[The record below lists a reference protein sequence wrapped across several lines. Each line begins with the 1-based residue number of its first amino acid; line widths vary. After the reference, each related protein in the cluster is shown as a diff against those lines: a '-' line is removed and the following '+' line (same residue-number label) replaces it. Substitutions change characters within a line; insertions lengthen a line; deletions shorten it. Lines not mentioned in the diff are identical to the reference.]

1 MFGLEFNLFNNEY
14 FIYERLIVLVA
25 SLIPSILLLII
36 ALYTDRKSKEP
47 MKNIL
52 ICLGSGILTIALS
65 KYLEELVMPYISN
78 NIILIYIWAFIEE
91 LSKLLIFVLFIF
103 DNKYYDEIYDGIVYM
118 ALIALSF
125 AGLEN
130 IMYAFS
136 ESTVIDSI
144 SLALMR
150 DFTTVPLH
158 IFCGIVIGHFMSL
171 ANFSKE
177 KNIKI
182 KNMILAIFISSLI
195 HGTFNLSMNFFSIID
210 QTNPIVTLLF
220 ILMPMLLIIFI
231 IFYGSYKITDK
242 NLDLNYI
249 YMNNKEYEEK
259 YNYLMNK
266 KEYLDSSLRR
276 KQIKFYNINT
286 FNRSDNNDIK

>member
-14 FIYERLIVLVA
+14 FIYERLIVLIA

-47 MKNIL
+47 VKNIL

-65 KYLEELVMPYISN
+65 KYLEELVMPFISN
-78 NIILIYIWAFIEE
+78 NFILIYVWAFIEE
-91 LSKLLIFVLFIF
+91 ISKLLIFVLFIF

-118 ALIALSF
+118 VLIALSF

-136 ESTVIDSI
+136 ESTVIESI

-158 IFCGIVIGHFMSL
+158 IFCGIIIGHFMSL
-171 ANFSKE
+171 ANFSKDKKIKR
-177 KNIKI
+177 KNILFA
-182 KNMILAIFISSLI
+182 ILFSSFI
-195 HGTFNLSMNFFSIID
+195 HGSFNLSMNFFSIIN
-210 QTNPIVTLLF
+210 QSNPIVTLLF

-231 IFYGSYKITDK
+231 IFFGSYKITDK

-249 YMNNKEYEEK
+249 YMNNKDYEDK
-259 YNYLMNK
+259 YKYLMIK
-266 KEYLDSSLRR
+266 KEYLDSNMRR
-276 KQIKFYNINT
+276 KQIKFYNMNT
-286 FNRSDNNDIK
+286 FNRSENNDTK

>member
-14 FIYERLIVLVA
+14 YIYERLLVLLA

-47 MKNIL
+47 VKNIL

-78 NIILIYIWAFIEE
+78 NVILIYIWAMIEE
-91 LSKLLIFVLFIF
+91 VSKLLIFILFIF
-103 DNKYYDEIYDGIVYM
+103 DNRHYDEIYDGVVYM
-118 ALIALSF
+118 VLIALSF

-136 ESTVIDSI
+136 ESTVIESI
-144 SLALMR
+144 SLALIR

-158 IFCGIVIGHFMSL
+158 IFCGIVIGHFISL
-171 ANFSKE
+171 ANFSKD
-177 KNIKI
+177 KKIKI
-182 KNMILAIFISSLI
+182 KYIVFAILISSFI
-195 HGTFNLSMNFFSIID
+195 HGTFNLSMNFFSMIN
-210 QTNPIVTLLF
+210 QTNPIVTFLF
-220 ILMPMLLIIFI
+220 ILMPMLVIIFI

-249 YMNNKEYEEK
+249 FMNNKEFDDK
-259 YNYLMNK
+259 YKYLMNK
-266 KEYLDSSLRR
+266 KEYLDSNLRR
-276 KQIKFYNINT
+276 KQIKFYNLNT
-286 FNRSDNNDIK
+286 FNRSDK